1 MPLSPGY
8 RALTE
13 IWASSA
19 LANRTQPE
27 DTSLTPPLNVEDG
40 WPASF
45 SAASGNRPR
54 RTVFNWAMWVL
65 TSALFDIRNH
75 GVLPWD
81 TDVDTLAGGVR
92 QDGGKLWRAT
102 VDNGPT
108 HTNAVQ
114 PGTMGD
120 TVWEAIT
127 GQQAA
132 PSQPR
137 APVATVPGSGELDW
151 FWYPILDGGSLILD
165 YSFEWRTAGQLNW
178 PNSRTV
184 QTARVVLTGLTNGQA
199 IEARVTARNANGS
212 STPSTHGSGTPQGTI
227 PGGGS
232 TLALR
237 AESGDGQVALGWLEP
252 DDGGVSI
259 SSYTV
264 QWRTDGQAFSTG
276 RERTAADTMD
286 TVPNLTNGTR
296 YYFQVRA
303 VNSQGN
309 GAWSNE
315 ANATPVAVVVA
326 PTPTPNT
333 APNAPP
339 GLRGTPRRPL
349 IVDLDWEIVSD
360 DGGESDGGETILDY
374 TVQWRYQGAGW
385 SGNTTTTDRASL
397 RVTVA
402 DTSKGVQ
409 ARVRARNSV
418 GSSAWSSTATVAAGD
433 LLGAF
438 PQVTRVSSDQTYSWP
453 YPDAGRAVLRLHAEV
468 GQSGRD
474 AGSDFVVNHGTVTT
488 MMSHG
493 NTAWLEDN
501 NDLLA
506 YSNGS
511 RNVAEDRDP
520 AGVGNITT
528 ACTDGTTY
536 WATGLL
542 PDQTLRAHQISDD
555 VAVVARNIVLGFSP
569 GGAACDGTYIYA
581 LDNQNDVVQVHLAA
595 DGSRVTTR
603 DIALTD
609 GDIHVAIATNGTFVW
624 AFNGTT
630 DNAEAY
636 RAVDGARS
644 ASDDIPTTGMTIL
657 GATIWGTTLW
667 AFDSTGSPDHVRVWQ
682 LGEPTTVR
690 VNGTTYTTNNTPVG
704 DLWQPVTGLTQNEG
718 LVIARDTGGY
728 VDLYPQA

>member
-65 TSALFDIRNH
+65 TSALFDIRNQ
-75 GVLPWD
+75 GVLSWD

-108 HTNAVQ
+108 HTNAVE

-349 IVDLDWEIVSD
+349 IVEWDWEIVSD

-418 GSSAWSSTATVAAGD
+418 GSSAWSSTVTVAAGD
-433 LLGAF
+433 LVGAF

-453 YPDAGRAVLRLHAEV
+453 YGDASRAVLRLHADVEI
-468 GQSGRD
+468 
-474 AGSDFVVNHGTVTT
+474 
-488 MMSHG
+488 
-493 NTAWLEDN
+493 
-501 NDLLA
+501 
-506 YSNGS
+506 GS
-511 RNVAEDRDP
+511 RDSAKDINTGGSAASRRGAAV
-520 AGVGNITT
+520 
-528 ACTDGTTY
+528 TDGTYLWTAVSSSMRAY
-536 WATGLL
+536 KIATGTADTTRNFEFGGGLGGAVG
-542 PDQTLRAHQISDD
+542 DGTTAWIHNTFTDSWAAWTLATQ
-555 VAVVARNIVLGFSP
+555 ARN
-569 GGAACDGTYIYA
+569 TA
-581 LDNQNDVVQVHLAA
+581 LDDEVPLSASPIPVV
-595 DGSRVTTR
+595 GSTAW
-603 DIALTD
+603 IINTD
-609 GDIHVAIATNGTFVW
+609 TGM
-624 AFNGTT
+624 
-630 DNAEAY
+630 AEAY
-636 RAVDGARS
+636 
-644 ASDDIPTTGMTIL
+644 TL
-657 GATIWGTTLW
+657 G
-667 AFDSTGSPDHVRVWQ
+667 D
-682 LGEPTTVR
+682 PTTVT
-690 VNGTTYTTNNTPVG
+690 VGGTTYTTNNTPVG
-704 DLWQPVTGLTQNEG
+704 DLWQPVTGLNLNTPLTIDVG
-718 LVIARDTGGY
+718 TGGY